1 MPDAEHATAV
11 PEDKVLTEETAVP
24 EDKVL
29 ITAGDR
35 TFLIDA
41 ACPHRKGRLA
51 FGHINDNTLRITC
64 PLHRSTYDLTDGHQI
79 SGPAACAL
87 NVEELR

>member
-1 MPDAEHATAV
+1 MRGAEQPGDEAL
-11 PEDKVLTEETAVP
+11 PEEKVQ
-24 EDKVL
+24 
-29 ITAGDR
+29 ITAGER

-51 FGHINDNTLRITC
+51 FGHVNANTLRITC
-64 PLHRSTYDLTDGHQI
+64 PLHRSTYDLTDGRQI

-87 NVEELR
+87 NVEEVR

>member
-1 MPDAEHATAV
+1 MPDAEQ
-11 PEDKVLTEETAVP
+11 AVP

-51 FGHINDNTLRITC
+51 FGHINANTLRITC